1 MELSTKV
8 IGRMT
13 CNTATVLRHGLMA
26 RGMRVT
32 TRRAR
37 SMVKELT
44 YGLMDLVTLVTGLIT
59 KSMDRVFIPG

>member
-1 MELSTKV
+1 MEPSTKV

-13 CNTATVLRHGLMA
+13 CNTAMVLRPGLMA
-26 RGMRVT
+26 QGTRVT

-37 SMVKELT
+37 SMAKELT
-44 YGLMDLVTLVTGLIT
+44 SGLMDLVTLVTGLIT

>member
-1 MELSTKV
+1 
-8 IGRMT
+8 
-13 CNTATVLRHGLMA
+13 
-26 RGMRVT
+26 MRVT